1 MGLRKGHMYDIA
13 CLANMKN
20 IMNEINFFQK

>member
-1 MGLRKGHMYDIA
+1 MGLGKDYMYDIA
-13 CLANMKN
+13 CLVNIKN